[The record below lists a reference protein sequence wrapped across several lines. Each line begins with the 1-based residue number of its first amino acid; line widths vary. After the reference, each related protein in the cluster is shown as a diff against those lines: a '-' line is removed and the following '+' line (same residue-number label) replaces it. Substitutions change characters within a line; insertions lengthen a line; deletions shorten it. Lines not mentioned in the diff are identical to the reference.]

1 MRISLIEIG
10 GGDMFGKEILSKMN
24 QSNENVIEIENIM
37 FGDEFFHKKPKTIE
51 DINKVKRKIEIELQ
65 EMDYREIFD
74 LYKKLVHAK
83 ILEPI
88 I

>member
-1 MRISLIEIG
+1 MRISLIEVG
-10 GGDMFGKEILSKMN
+10 GGDMLGKEILSKMN
-24 QSNENVIEIENIM
+24 QSNENAIEIENIM

-51 DINKVKRKIEIELQ
+51 DIKRKIEIELQ
-65 EMDYREIFD
+65 EMDYRDILD
-74 LYKKLVHAK
+74 LYKRLVHAK